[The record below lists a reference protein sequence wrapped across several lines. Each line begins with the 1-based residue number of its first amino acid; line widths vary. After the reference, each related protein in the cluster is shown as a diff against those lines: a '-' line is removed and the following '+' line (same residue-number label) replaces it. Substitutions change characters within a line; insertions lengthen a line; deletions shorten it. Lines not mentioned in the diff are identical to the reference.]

1 LVNLDYMRNF
11 LYNQYLKYDK
21 QIYSNEMSKNL
32 IMLGLNVI
40 MIYEAT
46 RVLKK
51 CYD

>member
-1 LVNLDYMRNF
+1 
-11 LYNQYLKYDK
+11 
-21 QIYSNEMSKNL
+21 
-32 IMLGLNVI
+32 MLGLNVI